1 MKPKRVFRCGCFLL
15 ILCMLFIHP
24 VSADVGDKPSLVITF
39 ENMPDAVFYGGLL
52 SDNVPGDAR
61 YNTEHYDVDLYGE
74 ELEPIFAAFCAYD
87 DTDGFLYWQK
97 IFPCSEQGT
106 LVWGDLPPDTFKLLL
121 YFPETDTYA
130 VSDILEKYAH
140 DASFVLDLDG
150 VVPSDGAHLDVRADY
165 HLPAGIGG
173 LLLRM
178 VLTVLLELGVAWLF
192 RYRTKPLVTRIIAVN
207 VITQILLNLALVCIS
222 FKVGG
227 FAAFIAYF
235 LLEIPVLLI
244 EAITYAIILPDHRG
258 GTWWKAVLYAIAANL
273 VSFLVGYRLSLH
285 FPIIF

>member
-1 MKPKRVFRCGCFLL
+1 MTKHQKLHFGLIFLT
-15 ILCMLFIHP
+15 LCMLFMLP
-24 VSADVGDKPSLVITF
+24 VSADAGDKPSLVITF
-39 ENMPDAVFYGGLL
+39 ENMPDAVFYGGLIADGL
-52 SDNVPGDAR
+52 PTDGIYSTTA
-61 YNTEHYDVDLYGE
+61 YDVDHYGAA
-74 ELEPIFAAFCAYD
+74 LEPIFNSFCAYD
-87 DTDGFLYWQK
+87 DADGFVYWQN
-97 IFPCSEQGT
+97 IFPCAEDGR
-106 LVWGDLPPDTFKLLL
+106 LIWNYLPPDTFKLLL

-130 VSDILEKYAH
+130 VSDVLEKYAH
-140 DASFVLDLDG
+140 DASFVLDLG
-150 VVPSDGAHLDVRADY
+150 GTVPTDGARLDVRADY

-192 RYRTKPLVTRIIAVN
+192 RYRTKPLITRIIAVN
-207 VITQILLNLALVCIS
+207 VITQILLNLALICIS

-235 LLEIPVLLI
+235 LLEIPVLVM

-258 GTWWKAVLYAIAANL
+258 GTWWRAVLYTLAANL

-285 FPIIF
+285 FPIVF